1 MMKVALIVGTRP
13 EVIKMASLMLECKKQ
28 SIDYF
33 VVHSNQHYSPDMDS
47 IFFEEL
53 NLPTPK
59 YNLNVG
65 SGTHSNQ
72 TGNILIKVGPIFEDE
87 KPDVVLVQGDTNTV
101 LATALAAA
109 KLDIPVG
116 HVEAG
121 LRSYDRKM
129 PEETNRIVTDH
140 LSDFLFAVTKK
151 QESILLDEGKEEN
164 KIHVVGNTVVDA
176 LRMNIDL
183 AQTKSNILSEN
194 SLETKKYFLMT
205 AHRSSNVDT
214 QSALKELFELINAV
228 LNKYEEDI
236 VWPVHPRALKNI
248 KEFDI
253 KVPTRLKL
261 IQPLGYLDF
270 LQLQN
275 NAKIVLTDSGGLQEE
290 ACALKVPCITLR
302 DNTERPETVEVGANI
317 LIGRDKEKCL
327 KGIEKMLNTSTD
339 WENPFG
345 DGTTAKQILK
355 VLKESL

>member
-1 MMKVALIVGTRP
+1 MKVALVVGTRP
-13 EVIKMASLMLECKKQ
+13 EVIKMASLMLECEKQ

-33 VVHSNQHYSPDMDS
+33 VVHSNQHYSSDMDA
-47 IFFEEL
+47 IFFDEL
-53 NLPTPK
+53 NLPAPR

-72 TGNILIKVGPIFEDE
+72 TGNILIKVEPIFEKE
-87 KPDVVLVQGDTNTV
+87 MPDVVLVQGDTNTV
-101 LATALAAA
+101 LAAALTAA
-109 KLDIPVG
+109 KLNIPVG

-140 LSDFLFAVTKK
+140 LSDYLFAVTKK
-151 QESILLDEGKEEN
+151 QEKILLDEGKDSK
-164 KIHVVGNTVVDA
+164 KIHTVGNTVVDA
-176 LRMNIDL
+176 LRMNIEL
-183 AQTKSNILSEN
+183 AQEKSNILQTN
-194 SLETKKYFLMT
+194 SLEKKNYFLMT

-214 QSALKELFELINAV
+214 KPALEELFDLINAV
-228 LNKYEEDI
+228 LDKYEQNI

-248 KEFDI
+248 KEFNI
-253 KVPTRLKL
+253 EVPGRLKL

-290 ACALKVPCITLR
+290 ACALFVPCVTLR
-302 DNTERPETVEVGANI
+302 ENTERPETIDVGANL

-327 KGIEKMLNTSTD
+327 EAMDTMLRTSTNWD
-339 WENPFG
+339 NPFG
-345 DGTTAKQILK
+345 DGTTAKQILNI
-355 VLKESL
+355 LKESL